1 MLEMSIFW
9 TRAAA
14 ALYGLALLQ
23 AIFSL
28 LKRGERLFP
37 YALTAFQV
45 AAVLHFV
52 AVVEHSTALHHLA
65 ANNFYETASLAALL
79 LAVAYLFLEWR
90 YHFAVLSIFV
100 FPLVS
105 VLTLIGAMG
114 SPVAGWTDTR
124 LRGALLITH
133 IFLVLIGI
141 SGLLVSAA
149 AATFYLLQERR
160 LKRRHAHTGLLA
172 RMTPDRLPPLET
184 LDSLITRSMN
194 IGFVAVTLAVA
205 AASSWASLE
214 YGTRWITKPA
224 IVVSLITWAFYLVM
238 VFLRLSAGWR
248 GRRAAVLSLTVLGF
262 AVVTWA
268 AHVGLRPLL
277 DK

>member
-1 MLEMSIFW
+1 VLEMSVVW
-9 TRAAA
+9 LRVAA

-23 AIFSL
+23 AIFAL

-45 AAVLHFV
+45 AAVFHLV
-52 AVVEHSTALHHLA
+52 AVVEHSLALRHLA

-79 LAVAYLFLEWR
+79 LAAAYLFLEWR
-90 YHFAVLSIFV
+90 YHFAVLSLFV
-100 FPLVS
+100 FPLVA

-114 SPVAGWTDTR
+114 SPISTFTDPR

-141 SGLLVSAA
+141 AGLLVSAA
-149 AATFYLLQERR
+149 AAVFYLLQERR
-160 LKRRHAHTGLLA
+160 LKRRHSSSSLLA
-172 RMTPDRLPPLET
+172 SLTPGRLPPLET

-194 IGFVAVTLAVA
+194 LGFVAVTLAVA
-205 AASSWASLE
+205 AASAWASME

-224 IVVSLITWAFYLVM
+224 ILVSLVTWAFYLVM

-248 GRRAAVLSLTVLGF
+248 GRRAAVLSLAVLGF
-262 AVVTWA
+262 AVLTWA
-268 AHVGLRPLL
+268 AHVSLRPLL
-277 DK
+277 EK

>member
-1 MLEMSIFW
+1 MQEMSVVW
-9 TRAAA
+9 VRVAA

-23 AIFSL
+23 AILSL

-45 AAVLHFV
+45 AVVLHFV
-52 AVVEHSTALHHLA
+52 AVVEHSATLHHLA
-65 ANNFYETASLAALL
+65 ANNFYETASLGALL

-90 YHFAVLSIFV
+90 YHFAVLSVFV

-105 VLTLIGAMG
+105 VLTLISAMG
-114 SPVAGWTDTR
+114 NPVSSWTDTR

-133 IFLVLIGI
+133 IFLVLVGI
-141 SGLLVSAA
+141 AGLLMSAA
-149 AATFYLLQERR
+149 AAVFYLLQERR

-172 RMTPDRLPPLET
+172 RLTPDRLPPLET

-205 AASSWASLE
+205 AASSWASIE

-224 IVVSLITWAFYLVM
+224 IVVSLITWAFYLLM

-262 AVVTWA
+262 AVLTWA

>member
-1 MLEMSIFW
+1 MLEMSVFW
-9 TRAAA
+9 TRVAAG
-14 ALYGLALLQ
+14 LYGLALLQ
-23 AIFSL
+23 AAYSL

-45 AAVLHFV
+45 GAVLHFV
-52 AVVEHSTALHHLA
+52 AVVEHSTALRHVA

-79 LAVAYLFLEWR
+79 LASAYLFLEWR

-100 FPLVS
+100 FPLVA
-105 VLTLIGAMG
+105 VLTLIAAMG

-133 IFLVLIGI
+133 IFLVLAGI
-141 SGLLVSAA
+141 AGLLVSAA
-149 AATFYLLQERR
+149 AAVFYLLQERR
-160 LKRRHAHTGLLA
+160 LKRRHARTGLLA
-172 RMTPDRLPPLET
+172 RLTPDRLPPLET

-194 IGFVAVTLAVA
+194 VGFVAVTLAVA

-224 IVVSLITWAFYLVM
+224 IVVSLMTWAFYLVM

-262 AVVTWA
+262 AVATWA

-277 DK
+277 EK